1 MELKQLEKKFNFKL
15 TDEWTD
21 RADFYI
27 YRETTADGYEVFI
40 ATDNERDIN
49 ISENVFYYDSDL
61 SDVLE
66 EKIREHL
73 DLAIANG
80 TLDDEFPL
88 LIYVEDIE
96 ESYVEYAMDELK
108 QQDDD

>member
-15 TDEWTD
+15 TDLWTN

-27 YRETTADGYEVFI
+27 YRESTADGYEVFI
-40 ATDNERDIN
+40 ATDNHRDIN

>member
-15 TDEWTD
+15 TDEWTE

-27 YRETTADGYEVFI
+27 YTETTADGYEVLI
-40 ATDNERDIN
+40 ATDNYKYTS
-49 ISENVFYYDSDL
+49 ISENVFYYDWEI